1 MVNSMAAGP
10 CNNTIGSVLRRMALA
25 TVVYYDWKEKNLRL
39 FTRQQNSAQLS
50 SELVMVVSS
59 GVGGRLF
66 SGDID
71 GACSGVGDAM
81 WMTPPDGKCGRGW
94 HVSVEAASGIGQNM
108 SYWTAAMLNGE
119 SLGEPQSSNLVAN
132 DNTRNQVEN
141 GIWHDLIRM
150 NKDLTEETLNSKNVA
165 HDIYTTDP
173 LSMVQN
179 RLASAP
185 NNNLNLNRILNST
198 PVLNNSSNEAS
209 PLVSYFPSED
219 PAIVRSNKS
228 SASEPFIDG
237 SQNNNAYD
245 LNSTHVLNPSTH
257 VGNNS
262 VGQSHVHSMLT
273 TEQSLLISGHNSN
286 QFPPDGF
293 LVPCCDLN
301 MPPRSEHDAASAGD
315 TEQSPFSPIPSITR
329 QKKIDNQWTPTKD
342 GENVDNHYNIG
353 DLTSSAISTTQHD
366 RLIPDERD
374 ELGIDLNRTPIIA
387 SNDTLVKRKYVR
399 KIPLGNGV
407 EVSPNAGSAVSG
419 KYEQKKFVDQSDYQR
434 KAQLESD
441 EVAEPVVETPVKSCK
456 NLLTFDLQEI
466 SPTDNPQDIKQD
478 KRIYIILKRS
488 AMGVTQNNIYGQI
501 GGTHD
506 LNVPPALMAKV
517 HSHALNV
524 LERNL
529 SMKYSVLGQSILR
542 IEYNN
547 QMVQSE
553 LSGNMVNTDERRGV
567 KRPFLEQI
575 NLHNQNAMDSLQMY
589 QDLLLLEA
597 RDHALN
603 VLRRNPLINI
613 SVLGQSILKNEYNRQ
628 MSRKEPSGNMVNID
642 EKRGVKKSSLEQ
654 INPRILNATDT
665 LQMYQELLFEARDHA
680 LNVLARNLRMKI
692 SDFGQSILRNE
703 YSNQM
708 GWNEPSGH
716 MVDIDEGR
724 GVQRPSLEEIDP
736 RNL

>member
-1 MVNSMAAGP
+1 
-10 CNNTIGSVLRRMALA
+10 
-25 TVVYYDWKEKNLRL
+25 
-39 FTRQQNSAQLS
+39 
-50 SELVMVVSS
+50 
-59 GVGGRLF
+59 
-66 SGDID
+66 
-71 GACSGVGDAM
+71 
-81 WMTPPDGKCGRGW
+81 
-94 HVSVEAASGIGQNM
+94 
-108 SYWTAAMLNGE
+108 
-119 SLGEPQSSNLVAN
+119 
-132 DNTRNQVEN
+132 
-141 GIWHDLIRM
+141 
-150 NKDLTEETLNSKNVA
+150 
-165 HDIYTTDP
+165 
-173 LSMVQN
+173 
-179 RLASAP
+179 
-185 NNNLNLNRILNST
+185 
-198 PVLNNSSNEAS
+198 
-209 PLVSYFPSED
+209 
-219 PAIVRSNKS
+219 
-228 SASEPFIDG
+228 
-237 SQNNNAYD
+237 
-245 LNSTHVLNPSTH
+245 
-257 VGNNS
+257 
-262 VGQSHVHSMLT
+262 
-273 TEQSLLISGHNSN
+273 
-286 QFPPDGF
+286 
-293 LVPCCDLN
+293 
-301 MPPRSEHDAASAGD
+301 
-315 TEQSPFSPIPSITR
+315 
-329 QKKIDNQWTPTKD
+329 
-342 GENVDNHYNIG
+342 
-353 DLTSSAISTTQHD
+353 
-366 RLIPDERD
+366 
-374 ELGIDLNRTPIIA
+374 
-387 SNDTLVKRKYVR
+387 
-399 KIPLGNGV
+399 
-407 EVSPNAGSAVSG
+407 
-419 KYEQKKFVDQSDYQR
+419 
-434 KAQLESD
+434 
-441 EVAEPVVETPVKSCK
+441 
-456 NLLTFDLQEI
+456 
-466 SPTDNPQDIKQD
+466 
-478 KRIYIILKRS
+478 
-488 AMGVTQNNIYGQI
+488 MGVTQNNLYGQI

-708 GWNEPSGH
+708 GRNEPSGH

-736 RNL
+736 RNLNDVDSFDMNSLQLYQELFLGDDNRADRYNDLASIMEIQKKMRAHKHLQGDYMRGDNWNAMLLGDDDRADRDNELTHVMESQKKTRVHKDLQGDNSRGVQLRAMDSLQMYQQLLLSDDNRADR